1 MHRPFG
7 LIGATRDD
15 LTADRLADA
24 RPTCFTRCFP
34 DHRRR
39 SENPRHHGRTG
50 SRKVDGSRCS
60 IVEMDGFHLANR
72 ELDRLGRHER
82 KGAPDTFDVDGYAA
96 LLRRLRA
103 SNSTVYAPVFDR
115 EFDESIGSTTAVDPC
130 TPLIVTEGNYLLLPS
145 GGWQEVR
152 AALDEVW
159 YLDVPEET
167 RTKRLVKRHSR
178 FGKSSEAAA
187 EWVKRVDQPNAELI
201 SAVRP
206 RADLIVRIE
215 RTAAGSEKSG
225 QAGNSGDSAEYR
237 RQCTGDGDNA
247 VE

>member
-1 MHRPFG
+1 MSQA
-7 LIGATRDD
+7 IV
-15 LTADRLADA
+15 
-24 RPTCFTRCFP
+24 
-34 DHRRR
+34 
-39 SENPRHHGRTG
+39 
-50 SRKVDGSRCS
+50 RKLGSRCS

-82 KGAPDTFDVDGYAA
+82 KGAPDTFDVNGYAA

-215 RTAAGSEKSG
+215 RSEPH
-225 QAGNSGDSAEYR
+225 
-237 RQCTGDGDNA
+237 
-247 VE
+247 

>member
-1 MHRPFG
+1 VTTSPPTVSLTLDQLASRAAS
-7 LIGATRDD
+7 LITDDGRRILGITGAPGAGKSTVSQ
-15 LTADRLADA
+15 AIV
-24 RPTCFTRCFP
+24 
-34 DHRRR
+34 
-39 SENPRHHGRTG
+39 
-50 SRKVDGSRCS
+50 RKLGSRCS

-215 RTAAGSEKSG
+215 RSEP
-225 QAGNSGDSAEYR
+225 Q
-237 RQCTGDGDNA
+237 
-247 VE
+247 